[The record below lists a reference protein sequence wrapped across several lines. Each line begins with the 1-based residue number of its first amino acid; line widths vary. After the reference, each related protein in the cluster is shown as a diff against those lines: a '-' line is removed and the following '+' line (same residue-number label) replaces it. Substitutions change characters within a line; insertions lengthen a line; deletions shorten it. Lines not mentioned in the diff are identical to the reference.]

1 MDFNHTKLYTL
12 QRYSSYSVVVV
23 LSATGLLRIAAVEQ
37 ARIQN
42 HLLNVACHAGDVE
55 YITALLAGHNYSLY
69 RVIHTQDILL
79 VPELSV
85 ESPDTRRA
93 CPKLPDTDKLI

>member
-1 MDFNHTKLYTL
+1 MFVVPRVSIIVALTTV
-12 QRYSSYSVVVV
+12 YSGTAVLL
-23 LSATGLLRIAAVEQ
+23 LSAGLLRIAAVEQ

-69 RVIHTQDILL
+69 RVSIHRT
-79 VPELSV
+79 
-85 ESPDTRRA
+85 A
-93 CPKLPDTDKLI
+93 LIVCTHSYKHSSAPCSI